1 MSINPSTGSA
11 MRTPFHLR
19 LEALRFLET
28 TDLKILQSLLQ
39 DQRSID
45 QGSLIVSQG
54 SDETRTSVIV
64 SGWAIRYKT
73 IEDGGRQILNF
84 LTPGDVIGVF
94 SLIFKRAEHSIEAL
108 TPITLAQFRSQA
120 LLDAFN
126 KSPRFA
132 VALTWFAGQ
141 DERILAEQIV
151 RVGRRNGAERM
162 AHLLVELHLRRRRAG
177 AGKKESRRF
186 PITQVL
192 LSDALGMSHVHAHRI
207 FRRLARDGM
216 VSREGTDLVLAD
228 PRALARLAG
237 FDDSYLEQPRLPVGT
252 RKKLFG

>member
-1 MSINPSTGSA
+1 

-19 LEALRFLET
+19 LEALRFLRSA
-28 TDLKILQSLLQ
+28 DLQVLQSLLA
-39 DQRSID
+39 DQRTVEP
-45 QGSLIVSQG
+45 GSLIVSQG
-54 SDETRTSVIV
+54 SDETRTSVII

-94 SLIFKRAEHSIEAL
+94 ALLFKRAEHSIEAL
-108 TPITLAQFRSQA
+108 TTMTLAQFRSHA

-126 KSPRFA
+126 ESPRFA

-177 AGKKESRRF
+177 AGEAESQRF

-192 LSDALGMSHVHAHRI
+192 LADALGMSHVHAHRI
-207 FRRLARDGM
+207 FRRLARNGM
-216 VSREGTDLVLAD
+216 VSREGTDLVLTD
-228 PRALARLAG
+228 PRSLARLAG

-252 RKKLFG
+252 RRKLLK